1 MLVFARTMKGTS
13 PLVAVPMLLSAVCL
27 IACGGV
33 GELRKTGGT
42 YAGRGPD
49 CEYRVIRNPIAE
61 PVEPYE
67 EIGVIDI
74 DAFSA
79 HQLPN
84 NEERFRKVVG
94 PKVCALGGDG
104 VIPAINIY
112 GRWVHGTIV
121 RFHPAQCDR
130 CSAEV
135 HGSPASGKSPSQFKP
150 PSVDEVVDDI
160 KREEG

>member
-1 MLVFARTMKGTS
+1 MSCPCCSRQLCLV
-13 PLVAVPMLLSAVCL
+13 
-27 IACGGV
+27 ACGGQ
-33 GELRKTGGT
+33 GEVRKTGGT
-42 YAGRGPD
+42 YAGRGPG

-79 HQLPN
+79 QQLPN

-104 VIPAINIY
+104 VIPALNIY
-112 GRWVHGTIV
+112 GRWVHGTVV

-130 CSAEV
+130 CGAKV
-135 HGSPASGKSPSQFKP
+135 HGSPAIDKAASGRTP
-150 PSVDEVVDDI
+150 PSVEEVADDI